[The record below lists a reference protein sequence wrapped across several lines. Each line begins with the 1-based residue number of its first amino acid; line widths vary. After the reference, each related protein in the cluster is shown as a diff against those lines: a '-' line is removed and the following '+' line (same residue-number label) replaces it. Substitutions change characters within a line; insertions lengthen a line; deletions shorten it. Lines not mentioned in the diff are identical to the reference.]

1 MEKKSTVVNIFYNS
15 FGTIFY
21 YGCQWLTTILVVRL
35 SGFADGGLYNL
46 AMTFTAA
53 FAIMAL
59 FNTRQYQ
66 ASDVVGE
73 YSDRTYIR
81 SRFWAM
87 AISFL
92 ICAAGLFM
100 NAYTP
105 YQRGVIL
112 LYMLHKC
119 GEAWIDVYHGID
131 QKNGRM
137 DYVCYSYLARG
148 ILMLASFC
156 GVLYL
161 TENLAWAVFAMTGVT
176 YVTAFFYDKR
186 KAERF
191 ISEISKADKDAVL
204 RLMLAMLPLVI
215 VAVTNNLSISL
226 PKYFL
231 ERYYGETALGYYSSV
246 ATPSMVVQ
254 VGAQTIFIP
263 LITPLADRLQ
273 ENDKKGFINI
283 LKKVAAACALLSVI
297 ALIASALFGEWF
309 LVLAFQ
315 ETIRPYAYLF
325 VPIII
330 STLMISV
337 NASLFPVCTV
347 LREIRG
353 QLAVGIAGAVSSL
366 AASVIFVKRY
376 SMDGVVIALL
386 ITLGIQIIIEGYCIY
401 RKMRKWKETEHGQ
414 DSGIDSLL

>member
-1 MEKKSTVVNIFYNS
+1 MEKKSTIANIFYNS

-81 SRFWAM
+81 SRLYAM

-92 ICAAGLFM
+92 ICGIGLLL
-100 NAYTP
+100 NDYTM
-105 YQRGVIL
+105 YQRIVIL

-131 QKNGRM
+131 QKSGRM

-148 ILMLASFC
+148 VLMLVSFC
-156 GVLYL
+156 GILYL
-161 TENLAWAVFAMTGVT
+161 TENLALAVFGMTVVT
-176 YVTAFFYDKR
+176 YGMAFVYDKR

-191 ISEISKADKDAVL
+191 ISEDSKAEGAAVKK
-204 RLMLAMLPLVI
+204 LMIAMLPLVI
-215 VAVTNNLSISL
+215 VAVTNNLSISF

-231 ERYYGETALGYYSSV
+231 ERYYGETVLGYYSSV

-263 LITPLADRLQ
+263 LITPLADCLL
-273 ENDKKGFINI
+273 NHDKKGFVNI
-283 LKKVAAACALLSVI
+283 LKKVAAVCALLSVV
-297 ALIASALFGEWF
+297 ALIASALLGEWF

-315 ETIRPYAYLF
+315 EDIRPYTYLF
-325 VPIII
+325 VPVIV

-347 LREIRG
+347 LREIKG
-353 QLAVGIAGAVSSL
+353 QLAVGIAGVASSL
-366 AASVIFVKRY
+366 AASVWFVKRY

-401 RKMRKWKETEHGQ
+401 RKMSKWKETEHG
-414 DSGIDSLL
+414 

>member
-1 MEKKSTVVNIFYNS
+1 MEKKSTIVNIFYNS

-35 SGFADGGLYNL
+35 SGFADGGLYSL

-81 SRFWAM
+81 SRLYAM

-92 ICAAGLFM
+92 ICAAGLLF
-100 NAYTP
+100 NSYTA
-105 YQRGVIL
+105 YQRLVIL

-119 GEAWIDVYHGID
+119 GEAWIDVFHGVD

-137 DYVCYSYLARG
+137 DFVCYSYLVRG
-148 ILMLASFC
+148 VLMLASFC
-156 GVLYL
+156 GSLYL
-161 TENLAWAVFAMTGVT
+161 TENLALAVLAMNAVT
-176 YVTAFFYDKR
+176 YGTALLYDKR
-186 KAERF
+186 KAESF
-191 ISEISKADKDAVL
+191 ISETSRSDREAVKK
-204 RLMLAMLPLVI
+204 LMIAMLPLVI
-215 VAVTNNLSISL
+215 VAVTNNLSISI

-263 LITPLADRLQ
+263 LITPLADRLK
-273 ENDKKGFINI
+273 ENDKRGFAGI
-283 LKKVAAACALLSVI
+283 LKKVAAACAALSVV

-315 ETIRPYAYLF
+315 EEIRPYAYLF
-325 VPIII
+325 VPVIV

-353 QLAVGIAGAVSSL
+353 QLFVGIAGVASSL
-366 AASVIFVKRY
+366 AASVWFVKRA
-376 SMDGVVIALL
+376 SMDGVVIALAV
-386 ITLGIQIIIEGYCIY
+386 TLGIQILIEGYCIY
-401 RKMRKWKETEHGQ
+401 RKMKQWRP
-414 DSGIDSLL
+414 DSPSEPL

>member
-1 MEKKSTVVNIFYNS
+1 MGKKSTLANIFYNS

-35 SGFADGGLYNL
+35 AGFSASGLYNL

-66 ASDVVGE
+66 ASDVAGE

-81 SRFWAM
+81 SRFYAM
-87 AISFL
+87 GISFL
-92 ICAAGLFM
+92 ICAAGLLF
-100 NAYTP
+100 NSYTP
-105 YQRGVIL
+105 YQTGVIL

-148 ILMLASFC
+148 VLMLVSFC
-156 GVLYL
+156 GILYL
-161 TENLAWAVFAMTGVT
+161 TQNLACAVGGMAGVT
-176 YVTAFFYDKR
+176 YVTAFVYDR
-186 KAERF
+186 GIAERF
-191 ISEISKADKDAVL
+191 IQKSDAVDTEAVK

-215 VAVTNNLSISL
+215 VAVTNNLSVSF

-231 ERYYGETALGYYSSV
+231 ERYYGEEVLGYYSSV

-273 ENDKKGFINI
+273 ANDKKGFVNI
-283 LKKVAAACALLSVI
+283 LKKVAAACAALSVV
-297 ALIASALFGEWF
+297 ALIASALLGEWF

-315 ETIRPYAYLF
+315 EKIRPYTYLF
-325 VPIII
+325 VPVIV

-337 NASLFPVCTV
+337 NASLFPICTV
-347 LREIRG
+347 LREIKG
-353 QLAVGIAGAVSSL
+353 QLAVGIAGVVSSI

-376 SMDGVVIALL
+376 SMDGVVVALL
-386 ITLGIQIIIEGYCIY
+386 ITLGIQIIIEVYCIY
-401 RKMRKWKETEHGQ
+401 HKMRKWQ
-414 DSGIDSLL
+414 